1 MSEGDIVLVKYGK
14 DDYHRAKLVRWLSD
28 NEVEVQWL
36 DDKEYEGSSTVV
48 SVSSVHMA
56 FDKRIKLGKRKPQG
70 DPNEGPKRP
79 KREIYTFVQLLSDEL
94 AKLRKENAELRD
106 MLTAQT
112 KDNEIKMRESQQEI
126 DASFQR
132 FIKHMEEM
140 AADAKQMDQDNM
152 KSLKQQI
159 DENNAALESKID
171 GVIEFVGKAAKF
183 NLTNFKKIHEVLGKK
198 N

>member
-1 MSEGDIVLVKYGK
+1 MSKGDEVLVKYGN
-14 DDYHRAKLVRWLSD
+14 DDYHRAKLVRWVSD
-28 NEVEVQWL
+28 DKVEVQWL
-36 DDKEYEGSSTVV
+36 DDAEFEGSTTVV
-48 SVSSVHMA
+48 SVNCVHMS
-56 FDKRIKLGKRKPQG
+56 FDKRIKLGKRKALDDLNRP
-70 DPNEGPKRP
+70 PKRSSQ
-79 KREIYTFVQLLSDEL
+79 EIYTFVQLLSDEL
-94 AKLRKENAELRD
+94 AKVRKENAELRD
-106 MLTAQT
+106 MLTAQA

-159 DENNAALESKID
+159 DENNAGLESKID

-183 NLTNFKKIHEVLGKK
+183 NLTNFKKIHDVLGKK